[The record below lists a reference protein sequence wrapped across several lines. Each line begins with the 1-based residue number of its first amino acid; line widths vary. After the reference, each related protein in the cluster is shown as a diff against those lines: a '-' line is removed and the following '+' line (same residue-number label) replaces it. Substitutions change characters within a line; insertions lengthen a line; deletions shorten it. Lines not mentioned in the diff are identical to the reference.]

1 MIFFLGIQ
9 NVGVAF
15 MIIITNFPVS
25 SKLKKYSHNESKF
38 ILRINQKSPEADYA
52 VLPLFGVAFLT
63 NIPLYAIFISLK
75 VFRLIR
81 EKFDRNKKEKKTHEK
96 TSYEETVKLK
106 EAELEVENGDVS
118 TCQPI

>member
-1 MIFFLGIQ
+1 
-9 NVGVAF
+9 

-25 SKLKKYSHNESKF
+25 IKKSSQNKSKL
-38 ILRINQKSPEADYA
+38 ILRTNLKSPEADYA

-63 NIPLYAIFISLK
+63 NIPLYAVFISLK

-81 EKFDRNKKEKKTHEK
+81 EKFYRNKKEKKTPEK

-106 EAELEVENGDVS
+106 EAELEVENSDVL
-118 TCQPI
+118 TCQSI